1 MVVAS
6 GLGMLSAEEEEDE
19 DELERRDSRRLRRS
33 WKAVEDMVDEVGDV
47 ILGLGREMWDV
58 R

>member
-19 DELERRDSRRLRRS
+19 DEPERSDSRRLRRS

-47 ILGLGREMWDV
+47 ILGLGREMWIV

>member
-1 MVVAS
+1 MIVAS
-6 GLGMLSAEEEEDE
+6 GPEIESAVDGRYGDE
-19 DELERRDSRRLRRS
+19 PERRDSRRLRRS

>member
-1 MVVAS
+1 VVVAS

-19 DELERRDSRRLRRS
+19 DELERRDSRRLRRN

>member
-19 DELERRDSRRLRRS
+19 DELERRDSRRLRRN

-47 ILGLGREMWDV
+47 ILGLGREMWIV

>member
-19 DELERRDSRRLRRS
+19 DELERSDSRRLRRS
-33 WKAVEDMVDEVGDV
+33 WKAVEDIVDEVGDV
-47 ILGLGREMWDV
+47 ILGLGRKMWDV